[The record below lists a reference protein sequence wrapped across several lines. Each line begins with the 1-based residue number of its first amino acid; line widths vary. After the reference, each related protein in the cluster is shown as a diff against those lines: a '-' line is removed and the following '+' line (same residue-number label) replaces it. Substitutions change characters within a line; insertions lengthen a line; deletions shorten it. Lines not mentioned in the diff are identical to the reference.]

1 MSDESP
7 LPNISVAAVTGVP
20 DSLDQGE
27 SAVVTASVS
36 TNNPFGDITFSVFN
50 PLGYDD
56 VFNIGP
62 PQPTYGTSYLLNDV
76 AKWTPKMLRS
86 YSGQGIGRVSVRE

>member
-50 PLGYDD
+50 PLGYDE

-62 PQPTYGTSYLLNDV
+62 PQLTYGDSYLLNDV
-76 AKWTPKMLRS
+76 AKWTPKLLRS
-86 YSGQGIGRVSVRE
+86 YSGQGIGRVSV

>member
-62 PQPTYGTSYLLNDV
+62 PQLTYGTSYLLNDV

-86 YSGQGIGRVSVRE
+86 YSGQGIGRVSV

>member
-20 DSLDQGE
+20 DSLDQGQ

-50 PLGYDD
+50 PLGYDE

-62 PQPTYGTSYLLNDV
+62 PQLTYGDSYLLNDV

-86 YSGQGIGRVSVRE
+86 YSGQGIGRVSV

>member
-1 MSDESP
+1 MSDERP

-27 SAVVTASVS
+27 SVVVTASVS

-62 PQPTYGTSYLLNDV
+62 PQLTYGDSYLLNDV

-86 YSGQGIGRVSVRE
+86 YSGQGIGRVSV

>member
-7 LPNISVAAVTGVP
+7 LPNISVASVTGVP

-62 PQPTYGTSYLLNDV
+62 PQLTYGDSYLLNDV

-86 YSGQGIGRVSVRE
+86 YSGQSIGRVSV

>member
-1 MSDESP
+1 M
-7 LPNISVAAVTGVP
+7 TGVP

-62 PQPTYGTSYLLNDV
+62 PQLTYGDSYLLNDV

-86 YSGQGIGRVSVRE
+86 YSGQSIGRVSV

>member
-20 DSLDQGE
+20 DSLDQGQ
-27 SAVVTASVS
+27 SAVVTASVV

-62 PQPTYGTSYLLNDV
+62 PQLTYGDSYLLNDV
-76 AKWTPKMLRS
+76 AKWTPKLLRS
-86 YSGQGIGRVSVRE
+86 YSGQGIGRVSV

>member
-62 PQPTYGTSYLLNDV
+62 PQLTYGDSYLLNDV

-86 YSGQGIGRVSVRE
+86 YSGQGIGRVSV

>member
-1 MSDESP
+1 M
-7 LPNISVAAVTGVP
+7 TGVP

-27 SAVVTASVS
+27 SVVVTASVS

-62 PQPTYGTSYLLNDV
+62 PQLTYGDSYLLNDV